1 MERVLRVILPH
12 SGKGRYFFMRSPKQ
26 DLFGSPFSPHNRRDF
41 LQRAG
46 AVGLSGTALAAFLD
60 ACGSSSGGAST
71 TSSIKM
77 TGPIDV
83 QTLTTH
89 AKQEGQMQA
98 IGIPPEWADYAD
110 ILAGYTKHY
119 TVPIS
124 YKVEAEYSS
133 AQELVVFK
141 NSISHPH
148 GDIGDV
154 GFKFG
159 PTAIQ
164 QGLVTPYIHSH
175 WSDIDASLKDPKGYW
190 CTEYYGAQAFV
201 INTDIVK
208 TPPASFQ
215 DLLSGNYK
223 NMVGIDGDPRQA
235 NDAFLAVFSASLANG
250 GSLDTIQPGIDF
262 FAKLKKNGNFTA
274 ARSSVAN
281 ITKGEVAIAVMWDY
295 LGLGFRDQLAGKPH
309 LQVVIPSD
317 ASIAGPYVSLVN
329 KTAPHP
335 FAARLWI
342 EYIFSDEGQLFYLK
356 GYAHPARYQAL
367 VAANKIPADLAAKLP
382 PASQYANI
390 KFPSLSQLNVAS
402 TIVSQ
407 NWGPQVLG
415 S

>member
-1 MERVLRVILPH
+1 MSNHDQEMFH
-12 SGKGRYFFMRSPKQ
+12 SIFT
-26 DLFGSPFSPHNRRDF
+26 PHNRRAF
-41 LQRAG
+41 LKRAG
-46 AVGLSGTALAAFLD
+46 ALSLSGAAFAAFLES
-60 ACGSSSGGAST
+60 CGNSSSGST
-71 TSSIKM
+71 PANVNM
-77 TGPIDV
+77 AGPIDM
-83 QTLTTH
+83 QTLITH
-89 AKQEGQMQA
+89 AKQEGQLQA

-110 ILAGYTKHY
+110 ILAGYTKNY
-119 TVPIS
+119 NVPIS

-141 NSISHPH
+141 DSKTHPH

-159 PTAIQ
+159 PTAVQ

-175 WSDIDASLKDPKGYW
+175 WSDIDANLKDAQGYW

-208 TPPASFQ
+208 NPPASFA
-215 DLLSGNYK
+215 DLLANDYK

-235 NDAFLAVFSASLANG
+235 NDAFLAVFSAALAHG
-250 GSLDTIQPGIDF
+250 GSLDNIQPGIDF
-262 FAKLKKNGNFTA
+262 FAALKKKGNFTA
-274 ARSSVAN
+274 ARSSIAN

-309 LQVVIPSD
+309 IQVVIPSD
-317 ASIAGPYVSLVN
+317 ASIAGPYVSIVN

-367 VAANKIPADLAAKLP
+367 VAANKVPADLAAKLP
-382 PASQYANI
+382 PASQYTNV
-390 KFPSLSQLNVAS
+390 KFPSLAQLDAAATVVN
-402 TIVSQ
+402 Q